1 MKFKLVDQYYP
12 LYYKDRDGNMVG
24 MIFPLLS
31 KWAKEH
37 NYDISIGSINSLD
50 KSTIEDDVIYLGL
63 TYNSNL
69 NEYLYFKNEI
79 GKCVAALYYDKK
91 EGKNKPVSFFSN
103 NLRIGAVKNTIYED
117 ILKFHGR
124 IDNVF
129 LFEDIEELLSA
140 LKDNKVDLVYGS
152 CKSLTCV
159 WYKSFYPYFIEL
171 FNSEYFHSVSVR
183 LAVSKNAVSDLKI
196 LNVDLLSYMR
206 SLSREEYKSF
216 KELDILFTLDIGVY
230 SDYPP
235 LSFID
240 SQGRHSGI
248 LVDLWEA
255 LSREY
260 GFRVNFVG
268 FPKESIKKGLDDK
281 NVSVWG
287 GIVKGSGDVL
297 SSKNYKE
304 TIPIYMLDFKLYFT
318 NAKNSQRVINS
329 QVIDF
334 NFDNIDL
341 DRNTDI
347 VNNFSSVVSNSYGF
361 VENSITTRYLLKR
374 HGYNNI
380 LKSEDPNF
388 SQRRSLVFA
397 TNNKRFRLFSYMLN
411 ALIEDFFFDTLLQI
425 DNNWLDQDEI
435 KDYQSNGY
443 GYVGKNDFNI
453 EEKIWLLN
461 NKKLNLAVK
470 NWYPID
476 YFDSD
481 SYRGVNEE
489 LIDKI
494 QRLTNLK
501 FNILR
506 VDKRDEIEN
515 LISLGKVDIL
525 ATNLEGEYL
534 DYVFNIKT
542 STGIPLYVFANKIKL
557 FPFNFYDRC
566 AILKFLYTEELNFKV
581 KTQLVQVE
589 SFKEALELLYSGK
602 VSGIISDE
610 YTAAVN
616 FGDLNVQDVKKLPT
630 YMDLKFDLN
639 VAVYNQDYILR
650 GIVLKS
656 LFRANVDNRLYFDD
670 WVSNVY
676 ERSKTMGFRKFLGT
690 SMVIG
695 ILLLTIFLISL
706 FRMGQQA
713 NFGKKMYFSA
723 ISEKK
728 VAKNA
733 INAKTIFVASMS
745 HDIRTPVNGIVA
757 ATELLDRTDLVDIQ
771 REYVQMINYSSKS
784 LLSLIDDILC
794 ISKID
799 MNGMYIENNDI
810 DLEREIESILKSF
823 QPQSAKQNL
832 DLVFYSKSNLENYL
846 IGDISRLKQVLTNLI
861 GNAFKF
867 TNDGI
872 IVLNY
877 ENVYSTKDS
886 KGDEIVTVEFKVS
899 DTGRGIKQQSIS
911 EIFELFKQED
921 NSDARIH
928 GGIGLGLAISKKLV
942 SLMGGPGIG
951 VESQVGSGTTFSF
964 MLPFVLGNKI
974 EGRDKESNRFELVRD
989 KKILNLLLSKKAVKV
1004 LSQISEIFNYKENV
1018 HHSCSYGDA
1027 YEMFY
1032 KNPCYDFV
1040 FINVTSAGLPEG
1052 INFAK
1057 KIESLSSTT
1066 RIVFVVPYLT
1076 NSEMIDLEYEYIQ
1089 RPYRRW
1095 DFYSGWIKNGLIAD
1109 EVILNGFNALKIG
1122 DNIRILIAEDNEINQ
1137 KVLKN
1142 VLVAIGVNE
1151 NSIDIVDDGAN
1162 AIEALSNKR
1171 YDIAF
1176 IDIRMPVCDG
1186 FSVAKAVRKF
1196 ESQNNLNPCV
1206 LVAVTAHALR
1216 EYKDRCFDHGMNDY
1230 IAKPIH
1236 IRAIQNVL
1244 AKYLQVEFKS
1254 DNNLE
1259 DSNDQGRYPN
1269 FPHLD
1274 IKKALKELDISYD
1287 VYRDLCRG
1295 LVDVIDSF
1303 ISELDIAF
1311 SVGNLELVKSMAHS
1325 VSGALGNMR
1334 SSLFKKF
1341 REIEL
1346 SQKPVHELEML
1357 YYEIREDL
1365 LLLIKNIKT
1374 HILEAVVSVVN
1385 QKKLNFKSN
1394 DEFLYLM
1401 RKLLHGI
1408 ENRNPKEY
1416 REILEILKKYNLDDD
1431 KRVLFDSLL
1440 KNLRLYKF
1448 EDSSKIVQRMVGFI
1462 NTEKT

>member
-1 MKFKLVDQYYP
+1 
-12 LYYKDRDGNMVG
+12 MVG

-31 KWAKEH
+31 KWARDN
-37 NYDISIGSINSLD
+37 NYNVEIEAISRLD
-50 KSTIEDDVIYLGL
+50 KDEIEDDVIYLGL

-69 NEYLYFKNEI
+69 NGYLHFKNEI
-79 GKCVAALYYDKK
+79 GKCVTALYYDKK
-91 EGKNKPVSFFSN
+91 GGKNRPSSFFSN
-103 NLRIGAVKNTIYED
+103 NLRIGVVKNTIYED
-117 ILKFHGR
+117 ILRFHGR
-124 IDNVF
+124 IDNIF
-129 LFEDIEELLSA
+129 LFEDTEELLLA
-140 LKDNKVDLVYGS
+140 LRDNKIDLVYGS

-171 FNSEYFHSVSVR
+171 FNSDYFHSVSVR
-183 LAVSKNAVSDLKI
+183 LAVSKNAISGLKT
-196 LNVDLLSYMR
+196 LNVDLLSYMK

-216 KELDILFTLDIGVY
+216 KELDILFTLDIGIY

-240 SQGRHSGI
+240 SKGKPLGI
-248 LVDLWEA
+248 LVDLWET
-255 LSREY
+255 LSRKY
-260 GFRVNFVG
+260 GFVVNFVG

-287 GIVKGSGDVL
+287 GILKESGDIL
-297 SSKNYKE
+297 GSKNYKE
-304 TIPIYMLDFKLYFT
+304 TIPIYLLDFKLYFT

-329 QVIDF
+329 QVVDL
-334 NFDNIDL
+334 NFDNVSL

-361 VENSITTRYLLKR
+361 VENSITTRYLLKK
-374 HGYNNI
+374 HGYNSI

-397 TNNKRFRLFSYMLN
+397 TNNKRFKLFSYMLN
-411 ALIEDFFFDTLLQI
+411 AIIEDFFFDTLLQI

-461 NKKLNLAVK
+461 NKKLSLAVK
-470 NWYPID
+470 DWYPID
-476 YFDSD
+476 YFDSG

-501 FNILR
+501 FDILR
-506 VDKRDEIEN
+506 VDKGDGVEN

-525 ATNLEGEYL
+525 ATNLEGENL
-534 DYVFNIKT
+534 DYMFNIKT
-542 STGIPLYVFANKIKL
+542 STGIPLYVFSNKIKL

-566 AILKFLYTEELNFKV
+566 AILKFLYTEELRFKA

-589 SFKEALELLYSGK
+589 SFKEALDLLYRGK

-630 YMDLKFDLN
+630 YIDLKFDLN

-650 GIVLKS
+650 GIIQKS
-656 LFRANVDNRLYFDD
+656 LFRANVGNRLYFDD

-676 ERSKTMGFRKFLGT
+676 ERSKKIGFKKFLLT
-690 SMVIG
+690 SMIVVL
-695 ILLLTIFLISL
+695 LLLTIFFISL
-706 FRMGQQA
+706 FRLGQEIS
-713 NFGKKMYFSA
+713 FRKKMYFSA

-733 INAKTIFVASMS
+733 INAKNIFVASMS

-757 ATELLDRTDLVDIQ
+757 ATELLDRTDLVDAQ

-784 LLSLIDDILC
+784 LLSLIDDILY

-799 MNGMYIENNDI
+799 MNGMYIENNEI
-810 DLEREIESILKSF
+810 DLEREIESVLKSF
-823 QPQSAKQNL
+823 QSQSAKQNL

-846 IGDISRLKQVLTNLI
+846 IGDISRLKQVLINLI

-886 KGDEIVTVEFKVS
+886 KGDEIVAIEFKVS
-899 DTGRGIKQQSIS
+899 DTGRGIKQRSIS

-921 NSDARIH
+921 NSDSRIH

-942 SLMGGPGIG
+942 SLMGGPGIE

-964 MLPFVLGNKI
+964 VLPFVLGGKI
-974 EGRDKESNRFELVRD
+974 EGRDKESNKFELVRD
-989 KKILNLLLSKKAVKV
+989 KKILSLLPNEKAVRV
-1004 LSQISEIFNYKENV
+1004 LSQISEIFDYKDNI
-1018 HHSCSYGDA
+1018 HYSYSYDDA
-1027 YEMFY
+1027 YEMFH

-1040 FINVTSAGLPEG
+1040 FISVTNVGVPEG

-1057 KIESLSSTT
+1057 RIERLSSTT
-1066 RIVFVVPYLT
+1066 RIIFVVPYLT
-1076 NSEMIDLEYEYIQ
+1076 NNEMIDLEYKCIQ
-1089 RPYRRW
+1089 KPCRRW
-1095 DFYSGWIKNGLIAD
+1095 DFYSGWIR
-1109 EVILNGFNALKIG
+1109 NGFTSDEAILDDFNVIKIE
-1122 DNIRILIAEDNEINQ
+1122 DDVSILIAEDNEINQ

-1142 VLVAIGVNE
+1142 VLVAIGVSE
-1151 NSIDIVDDGAN
+1151 NSIDIVDDGAR
-1162 AIEALSNKR
+1162 AIEVLSNRR

-1176 IDIRMPVCDG
+1176 IDIRMPICDG
-1186 FSVAKAVRKF
+1186 FSVAKAVREF
-1196 ESQNNLNPCV
+1196 ERHNNLSPCI

-1244 AKYLQVEFKS
+1244 TKYLQVEFKG

-1259 DSNDQGRYPN
+1259 DIGQGKYPN

-1274 IKKALKELDISYD
+1274 IRKALRDLDISYD
-1287 VYRDLCRG
+1287 VYKNLCKG
-1295 LVDVIDSF
+1295 LVDVIDNF
-1303 ISELDIAF
+1303 IVELDSAFRVGDLEVVKIAT
-1311 SVGNLELVKSMAHS
+1311 HS
-1325 VSGALGNMR
+1325 VTGALGNMR
-1334 SSLFKKF
+1334 SSLFEKF
-1341 REIEL
+1341 REIEI
-1346 SQKPVHELEML
+1346 SQKPVHELKML
-1357 YYEIREDL
+1357 YYEIRKDL
-1365 LLLIKNIKT
+1365 LVLIENIKI
-1374 HILEAVVSVVN
+1374 HILSDVNSVGRE
-1385 QKKLNFKSN
+1385 KLNFKSN

-1401 RKLLHGI
+1401 RRLLRGI

-1416 REILEILKKYNLDDD
+1416 KEVLEVLKRYNLDEN
-1431 KRVLFDSLL
+1431 KRALFDSLL

-1448 EDSSKIVQRMVGFI
+1448 EDSSKIVQRMAGFVD
-1462 NTEKT
+1462 TEKT